1 MKKSVNYL
9 LVVLAL
15 AVVVVAAFFVVP
27 TLAGSNLKG
36 MLPSISQYDVTVRT
50 SNGAYAINHLE
61 TKIKTN
67 ILVKLSKAYKVPV
80 TVKLHLTGTA
90 KVKSPS
96 DNSIGEGDYSIGQAY
111 STDGTGGAYLDV
123 IVPRGKKDAK
133 VYLQFINDSKYENVE
148 TISAK
153 AESASYPATTAQ
165 AVPLRVDAIPAVI
178 SIKDEEDKPVDP
190 VIINVSPANGA
201 TVSSDESET
210 FKISRV
216 DTGWELDTTNL
227 CFLTPTAYC
236 TLPSEETTNSF
247 VMTPAEW
254 EKLMNAAYE
263 EPYQSSY
270 TLRWYVQS
278 GYWVNSEHL
287 HFLPFNSTPT
297 TITLNVSQ
305 SEEMDLTLIKNSQSP
320 SGHRSVSSNDE
331 MAIYNLSALSD
342 EKEVGSFWIRLVSGT
357 KSLEKPADLTDMA
370 AINDFYN
377 LYIRDDGNDIPV
389 TITQVEWDESSNYNA
404 INLRAT
410 IDEDFIAD
418 TDRDALSIV
427 LNTANALN
435 EMAGRDD
442 MLQACFVNFSD
453 RNSQIYDTKFFDI
466 EESNPPYNQIMT
478 YANVLRY

>member
-1 MKKSVNYL
+1 
-9 LVVLAL
+9 
-15 AVVVVAAFFVVP
+15 
-27 TLAGSNLKG
+27 
-36 MLPSISQYDVTVRT
+36 
-50 SNGAYAINHLE
+50 
-61 TKIKTN
+61 
-67 ILVKLSKAYKVPV
+67 
-80 TVKLHLTGTA
+80 
-90 KVKSPS
+90 
-96 DNSIGEGDYSIGQAY
+96 
-111 STDGTGGAYLDV
+111 
-123 IVPRGKKDAK
+123 
-133 VYLQFINDSKYENVE
+133 
-148 TISAK
+148 
-153 AESASYPATTAQ
+153 
-165 AVPLRVDAIPAVI
+165 
-178 SIKDEEDKPVDP
+178 
-190 VIINVSPANGA
+190 
-201 TVSSDESET
+201 
-210 FKISRV
+210 
-216 DTGWELDTTNL
+216 
-227 CFLTPTAYC
+227 
-236 TLPSEETTNSF
+236 
-247 VMTPAEW
+247 
-254 EKLMNAAYE
+254 
-263 EPYQSSY
+263 
-270 TLRWYVQS
+270 
-278 GYWVNSEHL
+278 
-287 HFLPFNSTPT
+287 
-297 TITLNVSQ
+297 
-305 SEEMDLTLIKNSQSP
+305 
-320 SGHRSVSSNDE
+320 